1 MNAKSVSL
9 AYYSHS
15 KREFNTQEEKE
26 ERDYIERIFSG
37 VVICLNRQMGTH
49 WEAMKRVGQNGV
61 E

>member
-37 VVICLNRQMGTH
+37 VVICLNRQMG
-49 WEAMKRVGQNGV
+49 M
-61 E
+61 